1 MQIKPVILCGGA
13 GTRLWPKSKKN
24 LPKQFIDFGGWTL
37 FQKTL
42 QRIQN
47 PVYEY
52 PIISTNLSYLN
63 LVRKYLTKYKIKK
76 YKIVLEPYKKN
87 TASAILSSALLDDI
101 PFDKPIL
108 FFPADHLIEQNNAFN
123 KSVYLNSKKLSI
135 AAFEKFDSHNIF
147 FKEYDCETNLNK
159 SKLNFENVKKTI
171 EKNIFEIEKKTGEF
185 LEDIYLMV
193 ETPESISINLS
204 LIKNNEGKKIEKK
217 NVQYLIQDAK
227 QQILRNYHT
236 EKIIHIIITNYLIDN
251 TSYNYL
257 PLNLNCNRFSID
269 IKFICFPKNLIKE
282 LEKLFNSR
290 QIFINKIICSH
301 YAKSFT
307 KNKSYINVCETGLKL
322 IKGINKQEVA
332 IVPRKLE
339 KKGFFER
346 LFHFFK

>member
-1 MQIKPVILCGGA
+1 M
-13 GTRLWPKSKKN
+13 SKKN
-24 LPKQFIDFGGWTL
+24 FDIYID
-37 FQKTL
+37 
-42 QRIQN
+42 
-47 PVYEY
+47 
-52 PIISTNLSYLN
+52 LS
-63 LVRKYLTKYKIKK
+63 
-76 YKIVLEPYKKN
+76 
-87 TASAILSSALLDDI
+87 
-101 PFDKPIL
+101 
-108 FFPADHLIEQNNAFN
+108 
-123 KSVYLNSKKLSI
+123 SKKLSI

-204 LIKNNEGKKIEKK
+204 LIKNNEGKTIEKK
-217 NVQYLIQDAK
+217 NIQYLIQDAK
-227 QQILRNYHT
+227 QQILRNYHNK
-236 EKIIHIIITNYLIDN
+236 KIIHIIISNYLIDN

-257 PLNLNCNRFSID
+257 PLNLSCNKFSID
-269 IKFICFPKNLIKE
+269 IKFICFPKNLIKK
-282 LEKLFNSR
+282 LEELFNSH

-307 KNKSYINVCETGLKL
+307 KNMSYMNVCESGLKL
-322 IKGINKQEVA
+322 IKGFNKQEVA
-332 IVPRKLE
+332 IIPRKLE

>member
-1 MQIKPVILCGGA
+1 M
-13 GTRLWPKSKKN
+13 SKKN
-24 LPKQFIDFGGWTL
+24 FDI
-37 FQKTL
+37 
-42 QRIQN
+42 
-47 PVYEY
+47 
-52 PIISTNLSYLN
+52 YLD
-63 LVRKYLTKYKIKK
+63 
-76 YKIVLEPYKKN
+76 
-87 TASAILSSALLDDI
+87 LSS
-101 PFDKPIL
+101 
-108 FFPADHLIEQNNAFN
+108 E
-123 KSVYLNSKKLSI
+123 KLSI
-135 AAFEKFDSHNIF
+135 AAFEKFSSHSIF
-147 FKEYDCETNLNK
+147 FKEYDCEANLNK
-159 SKLNFENVKKTI
+159 NKLNFENVKKTI

-227 QQILRNYHT
+227 QQILRNYHS

-282 LEKLFNSR
+282 LEELFNSH

-307 KNKSYINVCETGLKL
+307 QDNSYMNVCESGLKL
-322 IKGINKQEVA
+322 IKGINRQEVV
-332 IVPRKLE
+332 IVPKKLE